1 MAKNSKFEKI
11 KSKCEVCQKPI
22 RIFQESE
29 HLCKK
34 HYEEKHKDDFSKLAD
49 FIMNGHA

>member
-1 MAKNSKFEKI
+1 MAENSKFDKV
-11 KSKCEVCQKPI
+11 KSKCEVCKKPI
-22 RIFQESE
+22 WIFQESE

-34 HYEEKHKDDFSKLAD
+34 HYEEKHKDDYSRLAD